1 MDKGDSIVEESR
13 EDKED
18 EVNVE
23 SLDSSSEEE
32 MVNKDWA
39 NSKVY
44 QVVKETQDLPP
55 QGRVQKIKAL
65 SKLLSTQESQ
75 IYSLN
80 RNAYT
85 R

>member
-55 QGRVQKIKAL
+55 QGRV
-65 SKLLSTQESQ
+65 
-75 IYSLN
+75 
-80 RNAYT
+80 
-85 R
+85 